1 MKIDDAA
8 LSGVARAAGAP
19 PAATAASGG
28 ADKTQFAD
36 VLRNSLEEVDR
47 LQKKADAAIESLAT
61 GGAASVHDTMIAM
74 EQADVSFRLMM
85 QVRNKIVEAY
95 QEVLRM
101 QV

>member
-8 LSGVARAAGAP
+8 LAGAARAVGAPAAGTPGAAGA
-19 PAATAASGG
+19 
-28 ADKTQFAD
+28 DKAKFAD